1 MNPKLYR
8 QFDEM
13 LDECYPEVEIIG
25 LKYPASIAA
34 KRVDPV
40 NYEQCFL
47 NWLDTI
53 STEDLNDFEEHA

>member
-1 MNPKLYR
+1 MNPKLYS
-8 QFDEM
+8 QFDET
-13 LDECYPEVEIIG
+13 LDESYPPVELCG
-25 LKYPASIAA
+25 YKYPSSIAF

-53 STEDLNDFEEHA
+53 STEELNDFEEHA